1 MQQPPKLPLKILRF
15 FCAEHRLEEIE
26 GDLFEEFQDQVQ
38 SYGYSKARRLYY
50 WTVIRSFRS
59 YLFDYQNNSTHPL
72 SFITMTQ
79 HYLKTAFRGMYK
91 HKSFTA
97 INILGLSL
105 GLSCFIL
112 LSLFLTDVIL
122 KDNFIPN
129 RAEIYRLEVLNPLDF
144 TDKYEARTHPDFVV
158 ILNRNYPQV
167 ENYLRINALN
177 ENMTITV
184 KNGDKKEF
192 YKQRGI
198 EADTSFFSFFPFELI
213 TGNQKTALLEKH
225 SIIVSESMATMLFGD
240 EDPIGKMVY
249 LPIREGAA
257 YTVSGILKD
266 IKQNSSLQFDY
277 IVPNYI
283 PYDIASG
290 AYSLF
295 ANYLMFS
302 PETDIKQ
309 ITTGFNNT
317 IKDAGAAKRL
327 QNLKYRLTKFEE
339 VKFDI
344 QSTDNVVQTI
354 NKGTVALIA
363 IVALLIL
370 ILAVFNYINLTAAR
384 ALQKG
389 QEAGIRKIIG
399 AGRGSF
405 VFQFLTES
413 LIFCVI
419 SMLIS
424 LLVLEIS
431 LPYFESILGTSLH
444 YDYKSSFL
452 FFLIYF
458 GLIVLL
464 ALLSAL
470 YPALLVS
477 RFRFSEFLKGKA
489 MSSTKG
495 NMLRKGLV
503 VFQFS
508 ISIILTLGAVMVQK
522 QLRYIQNETLSYN
535 PEQILIVERA
545 VSSNLD
551 DFKKS
556 LKDIPE
562 VSISSLTSSP
572 PGGENLYA
580 SGSIAELDIRGY
592 YHQVDGDYINMLK
605 LKITEGANFDSKL
618 TSDIDQGVIINE
630 TMANIIRSKNPMNL
644 DDPLSGKYSFLGIP
658 TKIRGVVKDFHIGS
672 FHNEIQ
678 PIALMYHNFTG
689 YSGARVMIK
698 VSSTNISETLA
709 KIETKWNEF
718 IPNSKFGVEFMDA
731 KFDQLYTAE
740 TRLANIFKLFTVIAL
755 FISSLGLLGLIGF
768 ITESKIKEVGIRK
781 VMGASVGQILF
792 LFTGQ
797 VYKLILAACLV
808 GVPVA
813 YWLINRWL
821 DNFAYKTSFSF
832 DIVFIVVLF
841 MFILTSLTIIFKS
854 AKAATHNP
862 VDALR
867 SE

>member
-38 SYGYSKARRLYY
+38 AYGYRKARRLYY

-59 YLFDYQNNSTHPL
+59 YLFDYQSNSTHPL
-72 SFITMTQ
+72 SFITMIR
-79 HYLKTAFRGMYK
+79 HYLKTSLRGMLK

-105 GLSCFIL
+105 GLAYFMI
-112 LSLFLTDVIL
+112 LSLFITDVIL

-129 RAEIYRLEVLNPLDF
+129 RAKIYRLEVLKPLDF
-144 TDKYEARTHPDFVV
+144 TDKYEARTHPDFAV
-158 ILNRNYPQV
+158 ILNRNYPQI

-184 KNGDKKEF
+184 KRGDKKEF
-192 YKQRGI
+192 YKQRGL
-198 EADTSFFSFFPFELI
+198 EADTSFFSFFPFQLI
-213 TGNQKTALLEKH
+213 DGNQKEVLSEPH
-225 SIIVSESMATMLFGD
+225 SIIVTESMAAKLFGE
-240 EDPIGKMVY
+240 EDPIGKIVY
-249 LPIREGAA
+249 LPIREGAN
-257 YTVSGILKD
+257 YTVTGVLKD
-266 IKQNSSLQFDY
+266 IKENSSIEFDY
-277 IVPNYI
+277 LVPNYS

-290 AYSLF
+290 AYSPS
-295 ANYLMFS
+295 ANYLMLTS
-302 PETDIKQ
+302 GTDIKQ
-309 ITTGFNNT
+309 LITGFNNT
-317 IKDAGAAKRL
+317 IKEAGAAKRL
-327 QNLKYRLTKFEE
+327 QNLNYRLTEFEE
-339 VKFDI
+339 VKFDTEA
-344 QSTDNVVQTI
+344 TDDVVQTMS
-354 NKGTVALIA
+354 KSTVILFT
-363 IVALLIL
+363 IVAFLIL
-370 ILAVFNYINLTAAR
+370 ILALFNYMNLTAAR

-405 VFQFLTES
+405 IFQFLTES
-413 LIFCVI
+413 LIFCTI
-419 SMLIS
+419 SMLVS
-424 LLVLEIS
+424 LLVLEVS
-431 LPYFESILGTSLH
+431 LPYFESILGNPLH
-444 YDYKSSFL
+444 FDYKSSL
-452 FFLIYF
+452 PFFLVYF
-458 GLIVLL
+458 GLIILL

-470 YPALLVS
+470 YPALVVS

-508 ISIILTLGAVMVQK
+508 ISIILTLGTVMVQK
-522 QLRYIQNETLSYN
+522 QLRYIQNETLTYN
-535 PEQILIVERA
+535 PEQILIVERSI
-545 VSSNLD
+545 SSNLD

-562 VSISSLTSSP
+562 ISISSLTSSP

-580 SGSIAELDIRGY
+580 SGPIAGLDIRGY

-605 LKITEGANFDSKL
+605 LEITEGESFDGNS

-630 TMANIIRSKNPMNL
+630 TLANIIRSKNPMNL
-644 DDPLSGKYSFLGIP
+644 EDPLSGKYSFLAIP
-658 TKIRGVVKDFHIGS
+658 TKIRGVVKDFHLGS

-678 PIALMYHNFTG
+678 PMALFYHDFAG
-689 YSGARVMIK
+689 SSGARVMIK
-698 VSSTNISETLA
+698 VSTTDISETLN

-740 TRLANIFKLFTVIAL
+740 TRLANIFNLFTGVAL
-755 FISSLGLLGLIGF
+755 FISCLGLLGLIGF
-768 ITESKIKEVGIRK
+768 ITESKTKEVGIRK

-797 VYKLILAACLV
+797 VYKLILLACLV
-808 GVPVA
+808 GVPAA

-821 DNFAYKTSFSF
+821 DNFAYKTNFSF
-832 DIVFIVVLF
+832 GLALLVMVS
-841 MFILTSLTIIFKS
+841 MFALTSLTIIIKS
-854 AKAATHNP
+854 VKAATHNP